1 MGRRGWIGLL
11 WQSVVVGVANNDHI
25 SDARDWLLS
34 WLLSLALLVHVVV
47 GVGVGVQDE
56 NGPDEVRDA
65 AGDGVAFPKL
75 GEGGG
80 IGNGCKVREGVGV
93 PTDWAR
99 KGAPPLGTL
108 RKKLRAAPSRGAAT
122 GVGAVEETEIGLP
135 VVDATKIGLLAVD
148 ATKMGAFS
156 DPILP
161 GPVAVA
167 RSRAG
172 SSRVAIAGSS

>member
-1 MGRRGWIGLL
+1 M
-11 WQSVVVGVANNDHI
+11 A
-25 SDARDWLLS
+25 
-34 WLLSLALLVHVVV
+34 
-47 GVGVGVQDE
+47 
-56 NGPDEVRDA
+56 PDEVRDV

-80 IGNGCKVREGVGV
+80 IGNGCKVHEGVGV
-93 PTDWAR
+93 LTDWAQ

-172 SSRVAIAGSS
+172 SSRVAIAGVS